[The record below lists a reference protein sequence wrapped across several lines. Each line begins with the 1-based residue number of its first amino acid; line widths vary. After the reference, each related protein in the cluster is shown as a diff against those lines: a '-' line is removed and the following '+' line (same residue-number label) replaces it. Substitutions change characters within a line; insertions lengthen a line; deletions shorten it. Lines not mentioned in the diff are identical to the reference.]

1 MVYKRFG
8 VRVTLL
14 VLLLAATIFAFTWT
28 VNQANLKVTSFNL
41 LVISVLELWL
51 LLYTVKRTNRDLAR
65 FFVSFQNKDSSITF
79 GGNRMGSEFTDL
91 HASMNQLLK
100 QYSDLQQEREAQYT
114 FFNSTIQQIPI
125 GIMIFNNEGTVVLH
139 NKALLQLLNI
149 APFKQLQSLN
159 AHKSDLTDLILDLRP
174 NQSEVIKVS
183 KGHLMVSVSV
193 RVSEFI
199 VRNEPLK
206 LVIFQDVTSELE
218 QAEIESMQKMVRVLT
233 HEIMNSV
240 SPITISSATLIRQL
254 EDVEG
259 NKDVLFGDA
268 DAFKDAQAALNAIHK
283 RSKGLTNFVENYRK
297 FTRLPEPVFEPLEV
311 KKLIISMEAL
321 FLNQLAESQV
331 TFLKEIVPENLLLL
345 GDEKLLEQVLVNLI
359 KNSLEALALCPN
371 PYIKLT
377 AVKFGE
383 QVIIQIEDNGKG
395 ISPEIID
402 QIFTPMFTTKP
413 NGTGIGLSLSRQI
426 IYMHRGSIQVKSQMG
441 EKTVFTLRF

>member
-1 MVYKRFG
+1 
-8 VRVTLL
+8 
-14 VLLLAATIFAFTWT
+14 
-28 VNQANLKVTSFNL
+28 
-41 LVISVLELWL
+41 
-51 LLYTVKRTNRDLAR
+51 
-65 FFVSFQNKDSSITF
+65 
-79 GGNRMGSEFTDL
+79 MGSEFSDL

-114 FFNSTIQQIPI
+114 FFNSAIQQIPI

-149 APFKQLQSLN
+149 PPFKQFQSIN
-159 AHKSDLTDLILDLRP
+159 AHKQDLADLILDLRP

-240 SPITISSATLIRQL
+240 SPITISSASLIRQL
-254 EDVEG
+254 EEVEV

-311 KKLIISMEAL
+311 KKLIASMEAL

-331 TFLKEIVPENLLLL
+331 IFMKEIVPENLLLL
-345 GDEKLLEQVLVNLI
+345 GDEKLLEQVLINLI
-359 KNSLEALALCPN
+359 KNSLEALTSCPN

-383 QVIIQIEDNGKG
+383 QVIIQVEDNGKG